1 MADGVVA
8 QLEGMEIPQHCQAPF
23 IQTGQVVVGQIS
35 EDGEGGIVIKETA
48 TERKQNGDGEKFGVT
63 SEWRLQL

>member
-8 QLEGMEIPQHCQAPF
+8 QLEGMKIPQHCQTSF

-35 EDGEGGIVIKETA
+35 EDGEKKNFKLKKQLQRENKTET
-48 TERKQNGDGEKFGVT
+48 EKRSV
-63 SEWRLQL
+63 